1 VSIGLAVGVIAGSVA
16 FVASLMLLI
25 RGRVAPAGG
34 HFRDSDRASGVF
46 SFVGAGF
53 AILLGFVIL
62 LSFEG
67 YNGAKSHSEEE
78 ATAVFDQYE
87 VAALFQPAPKRNAL
101 WGGLVCYAR
110 AVIADE
116 WPAMEHGG
124 RSALVDAWTERLE
137 TQVPSAE
144 IANRAE
150 SLAYQQ
156 WFEKAGDR
164 DNARRQRL
172 LEASGTLPALLWLML
187 IIGAVGVVSFV
198 LLYADP
204 GERALGQA
212 FFAGGVTAVVVTSLL
227 AVALLASPFQGANG
241 SIKPKGMRYTLRLIE
256 EEAAQLHDPLAT
268 PCDTRGRPT

>member
-1 VSIGLAVGVIAGSVA
+1 VSIWLAAGVIAGSVA
-16 FVASLMLLI
+16 FVVALMLLI
-25 RGRVAPAGG
+25 RARLAPPGG

-46 SFVGAGF
+46 AFVGAGF

-67 YNGAKSHSEEE
+67 YTGAKSHSEEE
-78 ATAVFDQYE
+78 AAAVFDQYE
-87 VAALFQPAPKRNAL
+87 VAALFQPASKRNAL
-101 WGGLVCYAR
+101 WGDLVCYAR

-116 WPAMEHGG
+116 WPAMERGS
-124 RSALVDAWTERLE
+124 RSELVDRWTERLE
-137 TQVPSAE
+137 AQIPSAE
-144 IANRAE
+144 IATRAE

-164 DNARRQRL
+164 DNARRLRL

-187 IIGAVGVVSFV
+187 IIGAVGVVGFV

-204 GERALGQA
+204 GERVLGQA

-227 AVALLASPFQGANG
+227 AVALLASPFQGGDG
-241 SIKPKGMRYTLRLIE
+241 SVQPKGMRYTLRLIE

-268 PCDTRGRPT
+268 PCDVGGRPT

>member
-1 VSIGLAVGVIAGSVA
+1 VSIGLAAGVIAGSVA
-16 FVASLMLLI
+16 FTVGLMLLV
-25 RGRVAPAGG
+25 RATLAPQGG

-67 YNGAKSHSEEE
+67 YTGAKQHAEDE
-78 ATAVFDQYE
+78 ATAVFEQYE
-87 VAALFQPAPKRNAL
+87 VAALFHPVPKRNAL
-101 WGGLVCYAR
+101 WGTLTCYAR
-110 AVIADE
+110 AVVADE

-124 RSALVDAWTERLE
+124 RSGLVDRWTERLE

-144 IANRAE
+144 IATRAE

-156 WFEKAGDR
+156 WFEKAADR

-172 LEASGTLPALLWLML
+172 LEATGTLPSLLWLML
-187 IIGAVGVVSFV
+187 IIGAVGVVGFV

-204 GERALGQA
+204 AERALGQA

-227 AVALLASPFQGANG
+227 AVSLLASPFQGGNG
-241 SIKPKGMRYTLRLIE
+241 SVRPKGMRYTLRLIE
-256 EEAAQLHDPLAT
+256 AEAVQLHDPLAP
-268 PCDTRGRPT
+268 PCDVRGRPT

>member
-1 VSIGLAVGVIAGSVA
+1 VSIGLAIGVIAGSVA
-16 FVASLMLLI
+16 FMVALMLLV
-25 RGRVAPAGG
+25 RSRLAPAGG

-46 SFVGAGF
+46 AFVGAGF

-87 VAALFQPAPKRNAL
+87 VAALFEPASKRNVL
-101 WGGLVCYAR
+101 WGELVCYAR

-124 RSALVDAWTERLE
+124 RSPLVDRWTERLE
-137 TQVPSAE
+137 SQVPSAE
-144 IANRAE
+144 IATRAE

-156 WFEKAGDR
+156 WFEEAAAR

-187 IIGAVGVVSFV
+187 IIGAVGVVGFV

-204 GERALGQA
+204 GERALGQGC
-212 FFAGGVTAVVVTSLL
+212 FAGGVTAIVVTSLL
-227 AVALLASPFQGANG
+227 AVALLASPFQGGNG
-241 SIKPKGMRYTLRLIE
+241 SIGPKGMRYTLRLIE

-268 PCDTRGRPT
+268 PCDAAGRPI